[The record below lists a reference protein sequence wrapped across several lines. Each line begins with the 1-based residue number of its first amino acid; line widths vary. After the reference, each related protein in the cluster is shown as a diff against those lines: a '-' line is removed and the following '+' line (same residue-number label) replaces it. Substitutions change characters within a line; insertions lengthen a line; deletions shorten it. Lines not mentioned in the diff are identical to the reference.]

1 MASKKD
7 SVIFYQAQVKIC
19 KEFLTNEQFGRLMA
33 ALFELDDGLDP
44 EVDDDIAMAFAFMSL
59 QQRLDR
65 EKYEKRCETNRRNG
79 ALGGAPK
86 GNQNARKQ
94 PKQPNAKK
102 NNPNDNENENENDND
117 KKNDNEQIHDSV
129 FSLGTFSNVELTEEE
144 YFLLRST
151 YERAGELID
160 KVSLWL
166 RDAKHSVPDHYAL
179 CVKFATNDKWPKR
192 KVIEHVEIP
201 KVEDPLSEEEQ
212 AEQVAKMKGA
222 LGGMFKA

>member
-19 KEFLTNEQFGRLMA
+19 KDFLTNEQFGRLMA

-65 EKYEKRCETNRRNG
+65 EKYEEKCRKNRENG
-79 ALGGAPK
+79 KKGGRPPK
-86 GNQNARKQ
+86 
-94 PKQPNAKK
+94 PKKANGFFE
-102 NNPNDNENENENDND
+102 NPNDNENENDND
-117 KKNDNEQIHDSV
+117 KRMMNDNEQIHDSV

>member
-19 KEFLTNEQFGRLMA
+19 KEFLTNEQFGRLMG
-33 ALFELDDGLDP
+33 ALFALDDGEDP

-59 QQRLDR
+59 QQRLDK
-65 EKYEKRCETNRRNG
+65 EKYEEKCRKNRENG
-79 ALGGAPK
+79 RKGGRPPK
-86 GNQNARKQ
+86 
-94 PKQPNAKK
+94 PKKANGFFENPND
-102 NNPNDNENENENDND
+102 NDNDNDNENENDNKND
-117 KKNDNEQIHDSV
+117 NDNEQIHDSV

-151 YERAGELID
+151 YERTGELID

-179 CVKFATNDKWPKR
+179 CVKFATNDKWPKC
-192 KVIEHVEIP
+192 KVIEHVELP
-201 KVEDPLSEEEQ
+201 EVKDPLSDEEQ
-212 AEQVAKMKGA
+212 AEAVAQMKA
-222 LGGMFKA
+222 KVGGLLKA

>member
-19 KEFLTNEQFGRLMA
+19 KEFLTNEQFGRLMG
-33 ALFELDDGLDP
+33 ALFALDDGEDP

-59 QQRLDR
+59 QQRLDK
-65 EKYEKRCETNRRNG
+65 EKYEEKCRKNRENG
-79 ALGGAPK
+79 RKGGRPPK
-86 GNQNARKQ
+86 
-94 PKQPNAKK
+94 PKKANGFFENPND
-102 NNPNDNENENENDND
+102 NDNENENDNKND
-117 KKNDNEQIHDSV
+117 NDNEQIHDSV

-151 YERAGELID
+151 YERTGELID

>member
-19 KEFLTNEQFGRLMA
+19 KEFLTNEQFGRLMG
-33 ALFELDDGLDP
+33 ALFAMDDGEDP

-59 QQRLDR
+59 QQRLDK
-65 EKYEKRCETNRRNG
+65 EKYEEKCRKNRENG
-79 ALGGAPK
+79 RKGGRPPK
-86 GNQNARKQ
+86 
-94 PKQPNAKK
+94 PKKANGFFENPND
-102 NNPNDNENENENDND
+102 NDNENENDNKND
-117 KKNDNEQIHDSV
+117 NDNEQIHDSV

-151 YERAGELID
+151 YERTGELID

-179 CVKFATNDKWPKR
+179 CVKFATNDKWPKC
-192 KVIEHVEIP
+192 KVIEHVKLPEV
-201 KVEDPLSEEEQ
+201 KDPLSDEEQ
-212 AEQVAKMKGA
+212 AEAVAQMKA
-222 LGGMFKA
+222 KVGGLFKA